1 MEELMKLANGLSRV
15 LVRVALGLVVAASS
29 LPLALPAFGQAPAA
43 PQAAQP
49 ASPPRSGD
57 VDVANSRAYIR
68 VGATGLGHE
77 HGVEGMLASGRVA
90 LGAAQNAG
98 QLVFDMKSFKAETAA
113 ARKYVGLAGESDDST
128 RKQVTDNMLGSQVLD
143 VAKFPQATYDIQSA
157 TPYSGAAAG
166 SPPVYLL
173 DGQFTLHGTTKHLRM
188 LVQADEANGMI
199 HLRGQFP
206 LLQSTFGITPFTKLL
221 GTVGVADQLL
231 VYGDAWIWK

>member
-1 MEELMKLANGLSRV
+1 MGSAGGV
-15 LVRVALGLVVAASS
+15 PQGV
-29 LPLALPAFGQAPAA
+29 Q
-43 PQAAQP
+43 PQAA
-49 ASPPRSGD
+49 PPRSGD

-77 HGVEGMLASGRVA
+77 HGVEGMLAAGHVD
-90 LGAAQNAG
+90 LNAAQNAG
-98 QLVFDMKSFKAETAA
+98 RLVFDMRSFRAETPT
-113 ARKYVGLAGESDDST
+113 ARKYVGLTGDSDDST
-128 RKQVTDNMLGSQVLD
+128 RKQVTDNMLGAEVLD
-143 VAKFPQATYDIQSA
+143 VAKFPQAVFDIQSA
-157 TPYSGAAAG
+157 TRYAAAPAG

-173 DGQFTLHGTTKHLRM
+173 DGQFTLHGTTKRLRM